1 MNARGALYA
10 GTAAVLFGSAY
21 VAIAIALRSYT
32 PLTVAAW
39 RGLLGTM
46 ILAGLLALPAMRSL
60 RPAAPD
66 AAGLA
71 RLLVLG
77 LVGGALFVIAMNSA
91 VAATG
96 ATITAFVAGLYAV
109 LAAVLAIPLLH
120 ERLETPLLLALL
132 AALFGTLLLSDL
144 QLSGESL
151 GGIGIALVA
160 AAAFGLFLVLSRR
173 WGARHGLNGPV
184 VGMATLSV
192 SGVAALAAAVLTQE
206 RLWPENVR
214 PDAALAL
221 VWLAVGP
228 GAAAAVLIV
237 AGMRR
242 LEAGRASVFLL
253 LNPLTAALLSFLLL
267 GERLSPLQLV
277 GGACVLLAIA
287 AAGGLQS
294 RPRHQARGG
303 PT

>member
-1 MNARGALYA
+1 VNARGALYA

-46 ILAGLLALPAMRSL
+46 ILAGLIALPAMRSL
-60 RPAAPD
+60 RPVAPD
-66 AAGLA
+66 AAGVG

-77 LVGGALFVIAMNSA
+77 LVGGALFVIAMNAA

-144 QLSGESL
+144 QLSDESL

-173 WGARHGLNGPV
+173 WGTRHRLNGPM

-206 RLWPENVR
+206 QLWPENVR
-214 PDAALAL
+214 PDAVLAL

-294 RPRHQARGG
+294 RPRDQAKGG